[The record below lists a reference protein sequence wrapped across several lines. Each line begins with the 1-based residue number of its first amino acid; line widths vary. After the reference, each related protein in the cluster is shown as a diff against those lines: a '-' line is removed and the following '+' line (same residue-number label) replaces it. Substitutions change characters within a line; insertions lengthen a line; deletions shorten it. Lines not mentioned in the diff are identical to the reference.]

1 MHKQDFER
9 ENNYALT
16 FCLTIRFALKLKDEN
31 NDEIDSSHFFS
42 LKRKQNKNELK
53 TLERPDKITLLFK
66 TIQCYL

>member
-31 NDEIDSSHFFS
+31 NDEIDSSNFFLS
-42 LKRKQNKNELK
+42 QEKAK
-53 TLERPDKITLLFK
+53 
-66 TIQCYL
+66 